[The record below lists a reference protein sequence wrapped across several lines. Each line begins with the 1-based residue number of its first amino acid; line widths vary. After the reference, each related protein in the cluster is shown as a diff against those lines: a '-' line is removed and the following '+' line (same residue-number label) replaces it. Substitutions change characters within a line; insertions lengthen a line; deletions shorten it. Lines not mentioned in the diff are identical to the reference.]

1 MALPP
6 PPPGLD
12 LTETR
17 VPELFG
23 SLLTTWIVA
32 TIVVALRFYAHRLI
46 RTPFWREDWLVLGAL
61 VSAGVHVYTS
71 LIYMVSH
78 GVGRHIWVGSPDA
91 AEVWATGLFI
101 SEVVYTLTV
110 VMVKLSTL
118 SFYWRLFASK
128 RSIRIPIWILVS
140 IVSAWGIAVLL
151 ITFFQCSPPRAFW
164 DRYDPI
170 HALAPGDYSCSV
182 NTNNFFIGN
191 SIPNIVSDAC
201 IVFLPLPYIWSLQ
214 MRRAQKI
221 ALGGIFLLGIFVT
234 IISGVRLLFIL
245 TVDVTSPDI
254 TWNFSDTIIW
264 TNTEGNLAIV
274 GCCLPLLKPIAVIV
288 FRGRAKLTSENSD
301 PSSAPSASLG
311 VRAKAE
317 RTLPSYLRSDV
328 HTSVSRNSASSRPF
342 VRLPENNSN
351 GWQENDGGAVELQD
365 LRTNDCHS

>member
-61 VSAGVHVYTS
+61 VWWLIHSESQLCRIDELCRFLPASMYIPVSYTVS
-71 LIYMVSH
+71 TWIRYAASYRSSEPDRYLVVSH

-140 IVSAWGIAVLL
+140 IVSAWGIAVVRR
-151 ITFFQCSPPRAFW
+151 P
-164 DRYDPI
+164 
-170 HALAPGDYSCSV
+170 
-182 NTNNFFIGN
+182 
-191 SIPNIVSDAC
+191 
-201 IVFLPLPYIWSLQ
+201 SL
-214 MRRAQKI
+214 
-221 ALGGIFLLGIFVT
+221 T
-234 IISGVRLLFIL
+234 
-245 TVDVTSPDI
+245 
-254 TWNFSDTIIW
+254 
-264 TNTEGNLAIV
+264 
-274 GCCLPLLKPIAVIV
+274 
-288 FRGRAKLTSENSD
+288 
-301 PSSAPSASLG
+301 
-311 VRAKAE
+311 
-317 RTLPSYLRSDV
+317 
-328 HTSVSRNSASSRPF
+328 
-342 VRLPENNSN
+342 
-351 GWQENDGGAVELQD
+351 
-365 LRTNDCHS
+365 